1 MKKILSFLDDILFL
15 LGLIA
20 FVTASY
26 MVTTVLGTYVLGA
39 AFVIAAL
46 LTGDSINKLRKG
58 R

>member
-1 MKKILSFLDDILFL
+1 MKSILKYLDDFFLL

-26 MVTTVLGTYVLGA
+26 MVNAVLGTYVLGA

-46 LTGDSINKLRKG
+46 LAGNGINRIMKG

>member
-1 MKKILSFLDDILFL
+1 MKKIISFLDDILFL

-26 MVTTVLGTYVLGA
+26 MVNAVLGTYVLGA
-39 AFVIAAL
+39 AFIIAAIL
-46 LTGDSINKLRKG
+46 AGNGINRLRRG

>member
-1 MKKILSFLDDILFL
+1 MKKIINFLDDILFL
-15 LGLIA
+15 LGLIT

-26 MVTTVLGTYVLGA
+26 MVNAVLGTYVLGA

-46 LTGDSINKLRKG
+46 LAGNGINRLRRG